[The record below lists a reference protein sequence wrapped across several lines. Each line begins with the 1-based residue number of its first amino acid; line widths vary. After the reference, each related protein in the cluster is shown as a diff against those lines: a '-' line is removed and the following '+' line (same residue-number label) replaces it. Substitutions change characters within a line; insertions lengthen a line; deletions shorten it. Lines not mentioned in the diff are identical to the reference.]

1 MSLSRFILMLF
12 LSSIL
17 FDANAQR
24 LEFVSGGGPI
34 TLQISDAPAGSEP
47 VDATDAGTRIFW
59 DADLGTAAK
68 LVVSTIAPSQHFRLF
83 VELRVTSYGSGSV
96 ADMNP
101 EVELV
106 DGMFDE
112 DLLTNIQPGPSSQQG
127 TGTLVYR
134 ASARVGDGNSMI
146 HGDDTHTITYTLLAQ

>member
-1 MSLSRFILMLF
+1 MSIS
-12 LSSIL
+12 
-17 FDANAQR
+17 AVQVAEAQR

-34 TLQISDAPAGSEP
+34 TLEISDAPAGAEP
-47 VDATDAGTRIFW
+47 VDATDAGTAIFW

-68 LVVSTIAPSQHFRLF
+68 LVVSTISPSQHFRLF
-83 VELRVTSYGSGSV
+83 VALRVTSYGSGSV

-106 DGMFDE
+106 DGMFDA
-112 DLLTNIQPGPSSQQG
+112 DLLTNIQPGPRSQQG
-127 TGTLVYR
+127 TGTLQYR
-134 ASARVGDGNSMI
+134 ASARVGDGNSTI